1 MFRQEEKKQTSISV
15 PFPLPLLLLIWLYWS
30 YQVSKLVHLEGEPKD
45 ISVLIV
51 CVNVLHV

>member
-1 MFRQEEKKQTSISV
+1 MLRQEEKISPISV
-15 PFPLPLLLLIWLYWS
+15 LFPLLLLLLIWLYWS
-30 YQVSKLVHLEGEPKD
+30 YQVSKLVHLEGESEE